1 MSEGKKIE
9 IEVPKGYKLVRDGM
23 KFEFV
28 KIDEPLTGW
37 RSKEDTVSG
46 YYVDGVS
53 DICVADSH
61 PRDEDNRNIF
71 AEESQAKGM
80 IAMAMLSQQLADVN
94 GDWEPEWGEGTDA
107 KYCIYSRFSGASLV
121 FDAGCFRDIPRFLAL
136 KTKEDAEKFLDE
148 NIKEIKLAKDFI

>member
-1 MSEGKKIE
+1 
-9 IEVPKGYKLVRDGM
+9 M

-61 PRDEDNRNIF
+61 PRDD
-71 AEESQAKGM
+71 S
-80 IAMAMLSQQLADVN
+80 
-94 GDWEPEWGEGTDA
+94 
-107 KYCIYSRFSGASLV
+107 SLLQNL
-121 FDAGCFRDIPRFLAL
+121 FLP
-136 KTKEDAEKFLDE
+136 
-148 NIKEIKLAKDFI
+148 IRY